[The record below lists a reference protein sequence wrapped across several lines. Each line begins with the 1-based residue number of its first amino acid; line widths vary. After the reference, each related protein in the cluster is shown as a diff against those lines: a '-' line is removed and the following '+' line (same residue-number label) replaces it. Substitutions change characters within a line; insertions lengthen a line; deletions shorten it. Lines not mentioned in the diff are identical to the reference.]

1 MHRILQWRNTACRLG
16 SWVSASPAWQF
27 DTSITPAGI
36 GDVPRPAYRTERNAA
51 RDPGDV
57 EGTAGPHRSQQAA
70 AALCV
75 MLKVSA
81 MVQEIAPR
89 QHMVAGSRITQ
100 SRLVEPGLQRSIAL
114 LKQRR
119 VSPRLAAWGA
129 KRSWTMRSRPTWR
142 TGSAAKDLCRLAL
155 AIMGAIGSSAISA
168 AERPKYQCESPE
180 ARSPLPPG

>member
-1 MHRILQWRNTACRLG
+1 
-16 SWVSASPAWQF
+16 
-27 DTSITPAGI
+27 
-36 GDVPRPAYRTERNAA
+36 VPRPAYRTERNAA

-57 EGTAGPHRSQQAA
+57 EGTAGAHRSQQAA

-119 VSPRLAAWGA
+119 VSPRLAAWGGEGVVDDA
-129 KRSWTMRSRPTWR
+129 VTPNL
-142 TGSAAKDLCRLAL
+142 ADRLSGKGL
-155 AIMGAIGSSAISA
+155 V
-168 AERPKYQCESPE
+168 
-180 ARSPLPPG
+180 PPGFSDHGCDRI